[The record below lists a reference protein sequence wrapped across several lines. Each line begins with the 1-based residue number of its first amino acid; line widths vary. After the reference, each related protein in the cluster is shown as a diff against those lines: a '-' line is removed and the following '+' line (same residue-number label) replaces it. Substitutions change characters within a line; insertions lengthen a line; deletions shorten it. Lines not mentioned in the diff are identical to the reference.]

1 VSALL
6 QQVRRTVDRYGLC
19 PPGSRVLI
27 GVSGG
32 SDSVA
37 LTLLMRDLARHG
49 RFDVVSLAH
58 LNHRLRPTADRDE
71 AFCRELAGRLGMPLA
86 VDVTDVAGLAA
97 AEGLSIEQAAR
108 QARYAFLRQA
118 AASAQADRIAVGH
131 TRDDQAE
138 TFLLKLMR
146 GAGATGLGGVY
157 PRKGEVIRPLLDT
170 TRAHLRAY
178 LTAAGQ
184 AWMEDETN
192 ADLANPR
199 NRVRHRVLP
208 ELDLAYGGPT
218 RASIARAA
226 DLARE
231 DAEWLDALATQRY
244 SELARASAGR
254 VAIPRAA
261 LEAEPMPLRRR
272 ILLEALRLG
281 GGGREVG
288 LVHVDAGLQVL
299 EGLASGADVPA
310 GRWELSGTD
319 LVLYSSARG

>member
-118 AASAQADRIAVGH
+118 AASAQADRISVGH

-192 ADLANPR
+192 ADLAN
-199 NRVRHRVLP
+199 
-208 ELDLAYGGPT
+208 GGPT